1 MEGSLVA
8 YKVFTNG
15 SVLNASELN
24 EFLMNQSVITFSNST
39 ARGSAITTPVE
50 GMITYLEDT
59 QTYESWDG
67 AAWVAFGGG
76 GSAGTQNAIINGAFE
91 INQRNFTSVSG
102 SAVNQYGFDRFSM
115 QGFDGTNTF
124 SSQAFTL
131 GSAPVAGYEAK
142 NFFRAITTGQSAA
155 SAQTVLQQRIE
166 SVRTFAGETITLSF
180 FAKAAS
186 GTPKISVELAQNF
199 GTGGSPSA
207 ANFKNLG
214 DVTLTTSFQRYSLTG
229 TIDSIAG
236 KTLGTN
242 NDDSFA
248 VKLFFSAGSDFN
260 ARTGTL
266 GIQSNTFDIW
276 GVQLEPGSTATTF
289 RRNANSLQGELAA
302 CQRYYYR
309 EVPIAAGSRLGV
321 GYVINATGASALTS
335 FPVQMRVAPTA
346 LETSGTAADY
356 SVVTGNT
363 ITACSSIPSFGS
375 TTTSIAS
382 ATFSVASGLTTSQA
396 IHARAASENAFLGWS
411 AEL

>member
-15 SVLNASELN
+15 SVLNASEIN

-76 GSAGTQNAIINGAFE
+76 GAGTQNAIINGAFE

-124 SSQAFTL
+124 SSEAFTL

-276 GVQLEPGSTATTF
+276 GVQLEAGSTATPF

-302 CQRYYYR
+302 CQRYYVR
-309 EVPIAAGSRLGV
+309 Q
-321 GYVINATGASALTS
+321 TSALSGYARFSTVGGANS
-335 FPVQMRVAPTA
+335 ATLCFVPVPVPVQLRTKPT
-346 LETSGTAADY
+346 SIDY
-356 SVVTGNT
+356 STLSLADGAGAFIT
-363 ITACSSIPSFGS
+363 ITSVAIDQ
-375 TTTSIAS
+375 AS
-382 ATFSVASGLTTSQA
+382 ETIVNVTCNVASGLTQHRTYAIQINNSTS
-396 IHARAASENAFLGWS
+396 AFLGFS